1 VKRLSALRSVS
12 TVAIL
17 ESITMFLSADAM
29 KLLIERESVVRPIT
43 MTLLGVSSFE
53 IAVEAKNKEA
63 CAMEFLSDSGSSL
76 ITGQPSWSANAS
88 TSSVLNPP
96 RS

>member
-1 VKRLSALRSVS
+1 
-12 TVAIL
+12 
-17 ESITMFLSADAM
+17 MFLSADAM

-43 MTLLGVSSFE
+43 ITVRGVSSLE
-53 IAVEAKNKEA
+53 IEVAAKNKDA

-76 ITGQPSWSANAS
+76 ITGQPSCSANAL
-88 TSSVLNPP
+88 TSSVPNPP